1 MNELNSD
8 ELKGYWA
15 PGNEETVGWVY
26 QFFNAEEKEEAFG
39 RVFRRKQKFQKEDI
53 PAATQIFTPRWIVEY
68 LVQNSLGRL
77 WVTMH
82 PDTCLVS
89 QMQYLV
95 PPPTKPTAITLK
107 PAKEIKL
114 LDPATGTM
122 HFGLVAFDWLVRMYR
137 EELVS
142 AGQTGWLAQ
151 PSVITDQEIPA
162 AILANNLRDR
172 Y

>member
-1 MNELNSD
+1 MKVLFDPDNLASLLFPRPLVLRALVNELNSD

-95 PPPTKPTAITLK
+95 LRQRNPQRLRLNQLRRSSFSIPLQARCTL
-107 PAKEIKL
+107 AWWRSI
-114 LDPATGTM
+114 
-122 HFGLVAFDWLVRMYR
+122 
-137 EELVS
+137 
-142 AGQTGWLAQ
+142 GW
-151 PSVITDQEIPA
+151 SGCTER
-162 AILANNLRDR
+162 NW
-172 Y
+172 